1 VRLRFPSFPQL
12 VGALGAFILL
22 QQLLFAHPPEAILVT
37 AGTTLMAAALARKG
51 DESRGNG
58 SGPTSS

>member
-1 VRLRFPSFPQL
+1 